1 MTQTKQAPE
10 IFQRRIDELD
20 LAGLPPRGSPEFD
33 TALISRFALDY
44 AARGWNALVTVD
56 DEHVRVLAIPE
67 NSIEPKAYI
76 LGLLQHRFLEDA
88 LPLLQAMSGMVNDA
102 DIEYNLGICLS
113 ELGRTE
119 ECIAPLQRCIELDPD
134 HANAHIGL
142 GVAHARLGNP
152 DAAAAALRCAVRLEP
167 ENAFAKRNLA
177 AILARNGKPQDA
189 LPLFRQAASIA
200 PKDPGCLLGLAQCL
214 EQLGGEHAREAGTVY
229 ERILRQFPDEPP
241 GEIARQAR
249 NRLSN
254 EDLHQTVDGA
264 IRMDAVMYMRGALD
278 DFARLPRETVGRIV
292 LEIATLGQDGLKIN
306 EPSVRYTLKSKPGDY
321 SGLHLLSLMH
331 VGVKLFDPDADSGS
345 GLDREYAVAL
355 AMKKP

>member
-20 LAGLPPRGSPEFD
+20 LAALPPRGSPEFD

-44 AARGWNALVTVD
+44 AARGWSALVTVD

-76 LGLLQHRFLEDA
+76 LGLLQHRFLDDA

-152 DAAAAALRCAVRLEP
+152 DAAAAALRRAVRLEP

-177 AILARNGKPQDA
+177 AILARNGKPQEA

-249 NRLSN
+249 NRLS
-254 EDLHQTVDGA
+254 
-264 IRMDAVMYMRGALD
+264 RRW
-278 DFARLPRETVGRIV
+278 
-292 LEIATLGQDGLKIN
+292 
-306 EPSVRYTLKSKPGDY
+306 
-321 SGLHLLSLMH
+321 
-331 VGVKLFDPDADSGS
+331 
-345 GLDREYAVAL
+345 
-355 AMKKP
+355 